1 VGERRALL
9 LILVAVALAY
19 ATAFGATFQ
28 FDDFHALVDN
38 VQVHGWSAW
47 LASMPGIRPLTKASF
62 TLNWTL
68 SEAPA
73 GFVVV
78 SVLCHAASAL
88 AVFLLALRWL
98 QGLAPTSPRTSLT
111 ALIAA
116 LVFALHPAQTEAVT
130 YIGGRSVV
138 LSGCLYLWALFAFEC
153 GRSKAHTRKWILLSV
168 LLFALALGARETAWT
183 LPFALM
189 LLEVARG
196 ASLRAAARRTAPH
209 FAVLALAALAI
220 VASPVYR
227 RLLAISLDWRSPAAN
242 LFAQVEG
249 IAYLVTHSLLTL
261 RVNFDPDVTVPLA
274 ADLTWWITAALI
286 AAVIVG
292 AIVQLQR
299 RPWLAVG
306 ILWFFVHLLPTNSV
320 VARYDLINDRQLY
333 LALVGPALII
343 AVALARLR
351 FAAVRTALAAAL
363 AILLGTATLVR
374 NSDYASEIAL
384 WQATTRASPSK
395 ARPWNNLGVAHELAG
410 DREAARRAYVQ
421 ALTLDPAYYKARI
434 NLDTLGAR

>member
-1 VGERRALL
+1 
-9 LILVAVALAY
+9 
-19 ATAFGATFQ
+19 
-28 FDDFHALVDN
+28 
-38 VQVHGWSAW
+38 
-47 LASMPGIRPLTKASF
+47 
-62 TLNWTL
+62 
-68 SEAPA
+68 
-73 GFVVV
+73 
-78 SVLCHAASAL
+78 
-88 AVFLLALRWL
+88 
-98 QGLAPTSPRTSLT
+98 
-111 ALIAA
+111 
-116 LVFALHPAQTEAVT
+116 
-130 YIGGRSVV
+130 
-138 LSGCLYLWALFAFEC
+138 
-153 GRSKAHTRKWILLSV
+153 
-168 LLFALALGARETAWT
+168 LALGARETAWT

-196 ASLRAAARRTAPH
+196 ASVRASARRVVPH
-209 FAVLALAALAI
+209 FAVLAFAALA
-220 VASPVYR
+220 VAASPVYR

-249 IAYLVTHSLLTL
+249 IAYLVTHPLLTL

-286 AAVIVG
+286 VAVIVG